1 MKVLFIGGTGI
12 ISSACSKHALANG
25 IDLYHLNRGESKS
38 IRPIEG
44 VKTLI
49 ADVRKPEEVA
59 QVIQGHHFD
68 AVVDWIAF
76 VPEHI
81 ENDIRLFRD
90 KTDQYVFISTAA
102 LYQTPPEKLP
112 ITEETKL
119 ENPVW
124 EYARNKIACEEKLR
138 AEFIQSG
145 FPYTIVRP
153 SHTYDKTLIPM
164 QGGYTILKRMMDG
177 LPVVVHGDG
186 ASIWTLTHNQDFAKG
201 LIGLLGKKQAI
212 NEAYHIT
219 SDEWQSWD
227 TIFKTMAR
235 ALGVEPDLVHI
246 PSEKI
251 ATYDRDIG
259 DSLLG
264 DKTHSMI
271 FDNSKI
277 KALVPD
283 FKAEIPF
290 EQGAQE
296 IAAWY
301 QANPLGLEID
311 QRLNDLMEQMI
322 SDSRFGSK

>member
-12 ISSACSKHALANG
+12 ISSACSVLAVDRG
-25 IDLYHLNRGESKS
+25 IDLYHLNRGESSS
-38 IRPIEG
+38 IRPITG
-44 VKTLI
+44 VKTLK
-49 ADVRKPEEVA
+49 ADIRNPEEVEP
-59 QVIQGHHFD
+59 VIQGHHFD

-90 KTDQYVFISTAA
+90 KTDQYMFISTSA

-112 ITEETKL
+112 ITEDTPR

-124 EYARNKIACEEKLR
+124 EYARNKIACEDRLK
-138 AEFIQSG
+138 AEYAATG

-164 QGGYTILKRMMDG
+164 QGGYTLLWRMMQG

-186 ASIWTLTHNQDFAKG
+186 ASIWTLTHNTDFAKG
-201 LIGLLGKKQAI
+201 LIGLLGKPKAI
-212 NEAYHIT
+212 DEAYHIT

-235 ALGVEPDLVHI
+235 ALGVKPDLVHI

-251 ATYDRDIG
+251 ATYDREIG

-277 KALVPD
+277 KAMVPD
-283 FKAEIPF
+283 FSAEIPF

-296 IAAWY
+296 IADWY
-301 QANPLGLEID
+301 TVNPMGLKID
-311 QRLNDLMEQMI
+311 ERLNTLMEKMI
-322 SDSRFGSK
+322 ADYRSEV